1 MRLLKCV
8 CLECVNFLAV
18 PLYEYMYFFIKT
30 LFKLCVHPYKFLVEY
45 FLLRE
50 HLVINY

>member
-18 PLYEYMYFFIKT
+18 PLYEYMYFF
-30 LFKLCVHPYKFLVEY
+30 YKDA
-45 FLLRE
+45 
-50 HLVINY
+50 I